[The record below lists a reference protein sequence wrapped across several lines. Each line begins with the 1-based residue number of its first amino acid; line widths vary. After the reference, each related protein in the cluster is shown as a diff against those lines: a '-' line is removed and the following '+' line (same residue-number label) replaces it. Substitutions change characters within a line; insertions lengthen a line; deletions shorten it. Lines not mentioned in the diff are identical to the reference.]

1 MVKKISKTLCW
12 LLVLGIFL
20 FFILFPFYWMLISSS
35 KNFFEI
41 ASSRP
46 VFWPEQLTL
55 EAYKEVL
62 FEHHFIQY
70 FGNSMLVASI
80 SAFLSTAIAVI
91 GAYALTR
98 LRFKGKGLLS
108 RGILIVYMFPAVLLL
123 LPLFTIMSRLHLTNS
138 LPGLVLVYLALTLP
152 VSLYMLGNYFRSL
165 PQELEEAGL
174 VDGANRL
181 KVIWHI
187 TLPLSLPAIATVM
200 LYSFVIAWN
209 EFLFAFVF
217 LNDPDKFTL
226 SPGLRYI
233 YDSYHTP
240 WDKVMAASTII
251 ALPVMILFII
261 FQSYLIK
268 GLTAGG
274 VKGA

>member
-1 MVKKISKTLCW
+1 MVKISKMLCW
-12 LLVLGIFL
+12 LLILGIFL
-20 FFILFPFYWMLISSS
+20 FIIIFPFYWMLISSS

-62 FEHHFIQY
+62 FKHHFVRY
-70 FGNSMLVASI
+70 FINSLFVASG
-80 SAFLSTAIAVI
+80 SACLATAIGVI
-91 GAYALTR
+91 GAYALAR
-98 LRFKGKGLLS
+98 LRFKGKTFLS
-108 RGILIVYMFPAVLLL
+108 RAILLVYMFPAVLLL
-123 LPLFTIMSRLHLTNS
+123 LPLFSIMSRLHLTNS
-138 LPGLVLVYLALTLP
+138 LSGLVLVYLAQTLP
-152 VSLYMLGNYFRSL
+152 VSLYMLGNYFRSI
-165 PQELEEAGL
+165 PPELEEAGM
-174 VDGANRL
+174 VDGASRL
-181 KVIWHI
+181 KVIRHI

-233 YDSYHTP
+233 YASYHTP

-251 ALPVMILFII
+251 ALPVMLLFIL
-261 FQSYLIK
+261 FQSYLVK